1 MLTRVLYFNFLII
14 LSITFCNT
22 SFNTVIGKC
31 HLNYEL
37 SKKDD
42 EIVQYIKKTTNDLI
56 NEFGLIKKQNFYVD
70 IINNSKN
77 LPKELHQLDWAIG
90 IAKKNRAAING
101 IKIDNYKKLLQ
112 TITHEICH
120 IYQYR
125 IKNSN
130 TFPSW
135 FKEGMAMY
143 FSKEFSTNRKNLVS
157 QAIWLNCLIELKELE
172 NIAALD
178 KNQISLGYQESLIAY
193 ETIINQYG
201 IQSIKAIIEKMN
213 NKNLS
218 FDNAFEKTNNIS
230 LIEFQ
235 KQFDNSIK
243 STKNR
248 WGILNNPMN
257 WFFLSTILLIIVYV
271 FTKCR
276 NRKVREKMT
285 LDEELE
291 KLDENLFNDNNS

>member
-1 MLTRVLYFNFLII
+1 MFLII

-31 HLNYEL
+31 YLNYEL
-37 SKKDD
+37 LKKDD

-143 FSKEFSTNRKNLVS
+143 FSKEFSINKRNAITQS
-157 QAIWLNCLIELKELE
+157 IWLNCLIELKELK
-172 NIAALD
+172 NISKLD
-178 KNQISLGYQESLIAY
+178 KNKINLGYQESLLAY
-193 ETIINQYG
+193 ESIIHEFGFESINSIIQAMNTKNISFNLAFKETSNTSLTNFENQFDFEL
-201 IQSIKAIIEKMN
+201 INSN
-213 NKNLS
+213 NKYII
-218 FDNAFEKTNNIS
+218 F
-230 LIEFQ
+230 
-235 KQFDNSIK
+235 
-243 STKNR
+243 R
-248 WGILNNPMN
+248 YPMN
-257 WFFLSTILLIIVYV
+257 WFFLSAIGLIIIYIVV
-271 FTKCR
+271 KFR
-276 NRKVREKMT
+276 NKKIIQKWEI
-285 LDEELE
+285 EEESDILNE
-291 KLDENLFNDNNS
+291 DFINNNND